1 MNWFHRAVK
10 LTLLISALSTWFLAP
25 SASAQTQTPTKTT
38 SPEPKDLDSDE
49 GWHVAITPYIWFAGV
64 HGTVGALDHEASVHA
79 SFGDIFNYLNI
90 GAMATVEP
98 RYNRIVMPFD
108 FLWMKLSD
116 QNALP
121 FDEGA
126 TSVKAK
132 MTETLITQK
141 IGYRFVDAK
150 KVKVDALFGFRYWH
164 LGTSLTLQPTQMV
177 NGFSQSANWVDGLG
191 GGRIELGLTPKLSAV
206 VMGDAGGGLRE
217 IGLPGCRPAGL
228 LTQPQA
234 RFGAGISLSRGGLS
248 PQWQCGFHLRRGHA
262 RRSWRFDHQAQVIA
276 AYPLTH
282 AAHKSESTI
291 DLAPRAP
298 IWASG
303 IPTDC

>member
-1 MNWFHRAVK
+1 MKTRH
-10 LTLLISALSTWFLAP
+10 LIINLFSALWLLFSIHVPTAM
-25 SASAQTQTPTKTT
+25 AQTQTAATAKTET
-38 SPEPKDLDSDE
+38 PSPSDN
-49 GWHVAITPYIWFAGV
+49 GWHVAIAPYIWFAGV

-90 GAMATVEP
+90 GAMAAVEP

-116 QNALP
+116 QKSLP

-164 LGTSLTLQPTQMV
+164 LQNTFTLQPTQIA
-177 NGFSQSANWVDGLG
+177 NGISQSANWVDGLG
-191 GGRIELGLTPKLSAV
+191 GGRIELGLTPKLSAIV
-206 VMGDAGGGLRE
+206 AGDAGGGSAKLDYQVV
-217 IGLPGCRPAGL
+217 GL
-228 LTQPQA
+228 LGYKLGRKVVLLAGYRYLAVDYRPIGTAGFIYDVAMPGLVL
-234 RFGAGISLSRGGLS
+234 GAA
-248 PQWQCGFHLRRGHA
+248 FN
-262 RRSWRFDHQAQVIA
+262 V
-276 AYPLTH
+276 
-282 AAHKSESTI
+282 K
-291 DLAPRAP
+291 
-298 IWASG
+298 
-303 IPTDC
+303 

>member
-1 MNWFHRAVK
+1 MIWFNRAVK
-10 LTLLISALSTWFLAP
+10 LTLLIPALSTWFLAP
-25 SASAQTQTPTKTT
+25 IASAQTQAPTKTT
-38 SPEPKDLDSDE
+38 SPEPQDLDSDE

-116 QNALP
+116 QKSLP

-126 TSVKAK
+126 ISVKAK

-141 IGYRFVDAK
+141 IGYRFVDTK

-164 LGTSLTLQPTQMV
+164 VATSLTLQPTQIA
-177 NGFSQSANWVDGLG
+177 NGISQSANWVDGLG
-191 GGRIELGLTPKLSAV
+191 GGRIEVGLTPKLFAM
-206 VMGDAGGGLRE
+206 VMGDAGGGSAKLDYQV
-217 IGLPGCRPAGL
+217 AGL
-228 LTQPQA
+228 LGYTLNRRLVLVLGYRYLAVDYRPT
-234 RFGAGISLSRGGLS
+234 GNAGFIYDVAMPGVVGGL
-248 PQWQCGFHLRRGHA
+248 
-262 RRSWRFDHQAQVIA
+262 
-276 AYPLTH
+276 
-282 AAHKSESTI
+282 TI
-291 DLAPRAP
+291 K
-298 IWASG
+298 IK
-303 IPTDC
+303 

>member
-1 MNWFHRAVK
+1 M
-10 LTLLISALSTWFLAP
+10 
-25 SASAQTQTPTKTT
+25 
-38 SPEPKDLDSDE
+38 
-49 GWHVAITPYIWFAGV
+49 AITPYIWFAGV

-90 GAMATVEP
+90 GAMAAVEP

-116 QNALP
+116 NKALP

-164 LGTSLTLQPTQMV
+164 LENTFTLQPTQIA
-177 NGFSQSANWVDGLG
+177 NGISQSANWVDGLG
-191 GGRIELGLTPKLSAV
+191 GGRIELGLTPKLSAMV
-206 VMGDAGGGLRE
+206 AGRCRRRLRE
-217 IGLPGCRPAGL
+217 IGLPGCRSVGL
-228 LTQPQA
+228 HTQPQA
-234 RFGAGISLSRGGLS
+234 RFGAGVSLSRGGLS
-248 PQWQCGFHLRRGHA
+248 PHWQCGFHLRRGYA
-262 RRSWRFDHQAQVIA
+262 RPGCAV
-276 AYPLTH
+276 
-282 AAHKSESTI
+282 
-291 DLAPRAP
+291 
-298 IWASG
+298 
-303 IPTDC
+303 

>member
-1 MNWFHRAVK
+1 MIWFNRAVK
-10 LTLLISALSTWFLAP
+10 LTLLIPALSTWFLAP
-25 SASAQTQTPTKTT
+25 IASAQTQAPTKTT
-38 SPEPKDLDSDE
+38 SPEPQDLDSDE

-108 FLWMKLSD
+108 FMWMKLSD
-116 QNALP
+116 NKALP

-141 IGYRFVDAK
+141 IGYRFVDQK
-150 KVKVDALFGFRYWH
+150 RFKVDALFGLRYWH
-164 LGTSLTLQPTQMV
+164 LENTLTLQPTQNA

-191 GGRIELGLTPKLSAV
+191 GGRIEVGLTPKLSATIL
-206 VMGDAGGGLRE
+206 GDAGGGSARLDYQVAALLGYKVSRKVVLLAGYRYLAVDYRP
-217 IGLPGCRPAGL
+217 IGNAGFIYDVAMPGL
-228 LTQPQA
+228 VI
-234 RFGAGISLSRGGLS
+234 GAT
-248 PQWQCGFHLRRGHA
+248 FN
-262 RRSWRFDHQAQVIA
+262 V
-276 AYPLTH
+276 
-282 AAHKSESTI
+282 K
-291 DLAPRAP
+291 
-298 IWASG
+298 
-303 IPTDC
+303 